1 MNTAETELL
10 ATTDRLREQQLAW
23 TRDLIAIPT
32 VNPYSGDDSAG
43 SEVEGQK
50 WYAQT
55 CRNLGGAVRHVP
67 VPEDVYKRAGMIGI
81 PNRRWQDR
89 ENVVAEWQFGQGG
102 PTVILNTHMDTVGTD
117 GMAFDP
123 FDPRVHDGTIYGRG
137 SSDSKGN
144 LVVGL
149 IALAALKQHATG
161 LNGRIILES
170 VVDEECNGAGAGTLA
185 CCLSGITADF
195 CICLDGS
202 TEAIHNGCNGITT
215 PKVTVYGRA
224 GHAASGGTAV
234 NAIDKAFQAKQAVD
248 RFAEQHLEKHPDC
261 RVNLGV
267 FRSGTLP
274 AIVPSVAELQFNIS
288 YAVEDAR
295 TAEQTHGVWNGAV
308 VHQRFETMLAKLGE
322 TDAWFKEKPVK
333 VEWLK
338 DSYPFYSPADDKYSQ
353 TVIGAVHELAQ
364 RETPV
369 RSMPAWFDAAH
380 LSRIL
385 KKPVL
390 GIGSGTPGKAHGA
403 EESAQLEDL
412 YRGARYIALAVHRLL
427 DDKGGHP

>member
-1 MNTAETELL
+1 MNQPEKDLL
-10 ATTDRLREQQLAW
+10 TTVDRLRDQQLAW

-32 VNPYSGDDSAG
+32 VNPYSGDASAG
-43 SEVEGQK
+43 IEAEGQK

-55 CRNLGGAVRHVP
+55 CHGLGGSVRQIP
-67 VPEDVYKRAGMIGI
+67 VPEDVYLQAGMIGTAG
-81 PNRRWQDR
+81 RCWRDR
-89 ENVVAEWQFGQGG
+89 ENVVAEWQFGSGG
-102 PTVILNTHMDTVGTD
+102 PTILLNTHMDTVGVE

-123 FDPRVHDGTIYGRG
+123 FDPQVRDGLIYGRG

-144 LVVGL
+144 LAVGL
-149 IALAALKQHATG
+149 TALAALKEHAG
-161 LNGRIILES
+161 ALNGRLILES

-185 CCLSGITADF
+185 CCLAGITADF
-195 CICLDGS
+195 CICLDDCTG
-202 TEAIHNGCNGITT
+202 AIHNGCNGIVT
-215 PKVTVYGRA
+215 PKVSVYGRA
-224 GHAASGGTAV
+224 GHAAGGGTTV
-234 NAIDKAFQAKQAVD
+234 NAIDKAFQVKQAVD
-248 RFAEQHLEKHPDC
+248 RFAAQHLKKNPDC
-261 RVNLGV
+261 RVNLGI

-274 AIVPSVAELQFNIS
+274 AIVPSVAELQLNIA

-295 TAEQTHGVWNGAV
+295 AAEQTNGVWNGAV
-308 VHQRFETMLAKLGE
+308 IRKRFETLLANLAE
-322 TDAWFKEKPVK
+322 HDAWFKEKPVK

-338 DSYPFYSPADDKYSQ
+338 DAYPFYSAADDKYSR

-364 RETPV
+364 REVPV

-390 GIGSGTPGKAHGA
+390 GVGSGTPGKAHGA
-403 EESAQLEDL
+403 DETAQLEYL

-427 DDKGGHP
+427 A